1 MAYEITDITALDL
14 PLLIAPVAAFVAGS
28 LALKQKEQLESEVA
42 LTEEKL
48 EQIQQQIKSSDFQI
62 KVSLAENVYQSDS
75 RMDCSCLLSLIF
87 YNRPRLDSP
96 LLLPPWLSTMC
107 LVDCRL

>member
-1 MAYEITDITALDL
+1 MRISKLAVLAVATGPVAALVVPNRYGATSRSSPCLEMAYEITDITALDL

-62 KVSLAENVYQSDS
+62 KVSLAESV
-75 RMDCSCLLSLIF
+75 
-87 YNRPRLDSP
+87 
-96 LLLPPWLSTMC
+96 
-107 LVDCRL
+107 

>member
-1 MAYEITDITALDL
+1 MIISKLALLAVLADPVAALVVPKRYGATSRSNPRLEMANEITEITALQL

-28 LALKQKEQLESEVA
+28 LALQQKERLESEVA

-62 KVSLAENVYQSDS
+62 NVSLSENVYQS
-75 RMDCSCLLSLIF
+75 
-87 YNRPRLDSP
+87 
-96 LLLPPWLSTMC
+96 
-107 LVDCRL
+107 